1 MNKKQISMVTW
12 SLLLA
17 NIMSGLDA
25 TIINTAIPAIVSDLH
40 GIQYM
45 GWIVACFLLGM
56 SVSVPIWSKLG
67 ERMGNKFAFELS
79 LVLFIVGSLL
89 EGVAPNIYFFLIAR
103 ILMGVGAGGMG
114 SLPYVIVG
122 YIYPNIKRRTVI
134 LSYIAASFSAAC
146 IAGPLVGGW
155 IVDALSW
162 HWVFYI
168 NVPLGLISIILSFVF
183 YRDVHKA
190 KEKVHFDKMGAFTL
204 IAGLSCF
211 LVGIQMLGLASGIM
225 VAGFVIIGI
234 ALLVAFIFVEK
245 KADSPVVPLSV
256 FMNKA
261 LVGDFILFAL
271 AWGAYISVNTYLPMW
286 SQAILGTSALIG
298 GMTLIPNSILDIAG
312 SQSAPYFLRH
322 FSNYRLLIIDFTL
335 IVITVLGLILVPMNT
350 PYQIL
355 MIIAALSGLGVGSIF
370 VILQI
375 KVQIDASEKDMA
387 PATSLS
393 FLIRILAQTVMAA
406 IYGVIMNLALARG
419 IAGHRGI
426 TMTMMN
432 KLSDAESAKS
442 LPTALLPIMRRIF
455 HSGIIEI
462 MYVALFL
469 MICAYVVNFIYNRH
483 EAKKAAE

>member
-1 MNKKQISMVTW
+1 
-12 SLLLA
+12 
-17 NIMSGLDA
+17 
-25 TIINTAIPAIVSDLH
+25 
-40 GIQYM
+40 
-45 GWIVACFLLGM
+45 
-56 SVSVPIWSKLG
+56 
-67 ERMGNKFAFELS
+67 
-79 LVLFIVGSLL
+79 
-89 EGVAPNIYFFLIAR
+89 
-103 ILMGVGAGGMG
+103 
-114 SLPYVIVG
+114 
-122 YIYPNIKRRTVI
+122 
-134 LSYIAASFSAAC
+134 
-146 IAGPLVGGW
+146 
-155 IVDALSW
+155 
-162 HWVFYI
+162 
-168 NVPLGLISIILSFVF
+168 
-183 YRDVHKA
+183 
-190 KEKVHFDKMGAFTL
+190 
-204 IAGLSCF
+204 
-211 LVGIQMLGLASGIM
+211 MLGLASGIM
-225 VAGFVIIGI
+225 VAAFVIIGI

-483 EAKKAAE
+483 EAKKVAE

>member
-1 MNKKQISMVTW
+1 MNKKQVTMVTIA
-12 SLLLA
+12 LMLG
-17 NIMSGLDA
+17 NVMSGLDG
-25 TIINTAIPAIVSDLH
+25 TIINTAIPAIVASLH
-40 GIQYM
+40 GIQFM
-45 GWIVACFLLGM
+45 GWIVAIFLLGM
-56 SVSVPIWSKLG
+56 SISIPIWTKVG
-67 ERMGNKFAFELS
+67 EKITNKRAFEIS
-79 LVLFIVGSLL
+79 LALFVIGSVLQGM
-89 EGVAPNIYFFLIAR
+89 APNIIFFLCSRFI
-103 ILMGVGAGGMG
+103 MGVGAGGMG
-114 SLPYVIVG
+114 SLPYIIAG
-122 YIYPNIKRRTVI
+122 YVFKNIKTRTKVLGYLTASWNGAAI
-134 LSYIAASFSAAC
+134 L
-146 IAGPLVGGW
+146 GPLIGGW
-155 IVDALSW
+155 LIDAFSW

-168 NVPLGLISIILSFVF
+168 NVPLGLISIILSFIF

-225 VAGFVIIGI
+225 VAAFVIIGI

-483 EAKKAAE
+483 EAKKVAE

>member
-1 MNKKQISMVTW
+1 
-12 SLLLA
+12 
-17 NIMSGLDA
+17 
-25 TIINTAIPAIVSDLH
+25 
-40 GIQYM
+40 
-45 GWIVACFLLGM
+45 
-56 SVSVPIWSKLG
+56 
-67 ERMGNKFAFELS
+67 
-79 LVLFIVGSLL
+79 
-89 EGVAPNIYFFLIAR
+89 
-103 ILMGVGAGGMG
+103 
-114 SLPYVIVG
+114 
-122 YIYPNIKRRTVI
+122 
-134 LSYIAASFSAAC
+134 
-146 IAGPLVGGW
+146 
-155 IVDALSW
+155 
-162 HWVFYI
+162 
-168 NVPLGLISIILSFVF
+168 
-183 YRDVHKA
+183 
-190 KEKVHFDKMGAFTL
+190 
-204 IAGLSCF
+204 
-211 LVGIQMLGLASGIM
+211 
-225 VAGFVIIGI
+225 
-234 ALLVAFIFVEK
+234 
-245 KADSPVVPLSV
+245 
-256 FMNKA
+256 
-261 LVGDFILFAL
+261 VGDFILFAL

-298 GMTLIPNSILDIAG
+298 GITLIPNSILDIAG